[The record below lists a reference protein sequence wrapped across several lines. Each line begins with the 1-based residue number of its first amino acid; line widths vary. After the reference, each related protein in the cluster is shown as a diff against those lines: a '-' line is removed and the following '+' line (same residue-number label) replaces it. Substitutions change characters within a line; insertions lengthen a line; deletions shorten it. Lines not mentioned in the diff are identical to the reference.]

1 MTTITPFLWFDDD
14 AAQAVELY
22 TSLFPDARVIQR
34 QDGPDGSFFTGTVEL
49 AGQRIML
56 MNAGPGHPHT
66 DAASLFVDCADQA
79 EVDRYWDA
87 LVADGG
93 QESRCG
99 WLIDRFG
106 ISWQIIPRA
115 LGEYLSDPDQARSQ
129 RVLQAM
135 LQMNRIDVAAL
146 DAAARA

>member
-14 AAQAVELY
+14 AEAAVELY
-22 TSLFPDARVIQR
+22 TSLFPESRIVDR
-34 QDGPDGSFFTGTVEL
+34 QDGPDGRFFTGTIEL

-56 MNAGPGHPHT
+56 LNAGPGHPHS
-66 DAASLFVDCADQA
+66 DAFSLFVDCADQA

-106 ISWQIIPRA
+106 VSWQIIPAA
-115 LGEYLSDPDQARSQ
+115 LGRYLADPDREKSQ

-135 LQMNRIDVAAL
+135 LGMAKIDVSTL
-146 DAAARA
+146 DAAARG

>member
-14 AAQAVELY
+14 AAAAVELY
-22 TSLFPDARVIQR
+22 TSVFPEARLIER
-34 QDGPDGSFFTGTVEL
+34 QDGPDGSFFTGTIEL

-56 MNAGPGHPHT
+56 LNAGPGHPHS
-66 DAASLFVDCADQA
+66 DAFSLFVHCADQA
-79 EVDRYWDA
+79 EVDRYWNA

-106 ISWQIIPRA
+106 VSWQIIPEA
-115 LGEYLSDPDQARSQ
+115 LGRYLADPDREKAQ

-135 LQMNRIDVAAL
+135 LQMAKIDVAAL